1 MTSIISRAIAKV
13 NLLLNITK
21 KTDSGYHEM
30 ESIFVFLNDI
40 YDELIFFPEV
50 EFNNSSAQILG
61 LEENSIQKAARILK
75 LNFHKKIPHV
85 IIKKNLPIAAG
96 IGGGSSDS
104 ACFINTVFDIWKFSK
119 KEKLKYINIFN
130 ELGADNMIFLHKY
143 FCDYR
148 FIYLNGTGINGNI
161 EEVNLDLENCYT
173 LIVNDG
179 DSLSTKSVFHN
190 FQGPFQKIIGIENI
204 NSSLLKN
211 FHNSLQPVSIKLV
224 PKLSKI
230 LNDLSKTKPLFCG
243 VSGSGPTCFAIYKS
257 KTEAEFVMRMLQ
269 YKFKMISRI

>member
-1 MTSIISRAIAKV
+1 
-13 NLLLNITK
+13 
-21 KTDSGYHEM
+21 M
-30 ESIFVFLNDI
+30 ESIFAFLNDI

-50 EFNNSSAQILG
+50 EFNSSSAQILG
-61 LEENSIQKAARILK
+61 LKENSIQKAARILQ

-104 ACFINTVFDIWKFSK
+104 ACFINTVFDIWKFSTE
-119 KEKLKYINIFN
+119 EKMKYIHIFK
-130 ELGADNMIFLHKY
+130 ELGADNMVFLHKY
-143 FCDYR
+143 IYNHR
-148 FIYLNGTGINGNI
+148 FVYLNGTGIEGDI
-161 EEVNLDLENCYT
+161 LGLALDFENCYT
-173 LIVNDG
+173 LIVNDR
-179 DSLSTKSVFHN
+179 DSLSTKFVFHN

-230 LNDLSKTKPLFCG
+230 LNDLSKTKPLFSG

-257 KTEAEFVMRMLQ
+257 KTEAEFVMRLLQ